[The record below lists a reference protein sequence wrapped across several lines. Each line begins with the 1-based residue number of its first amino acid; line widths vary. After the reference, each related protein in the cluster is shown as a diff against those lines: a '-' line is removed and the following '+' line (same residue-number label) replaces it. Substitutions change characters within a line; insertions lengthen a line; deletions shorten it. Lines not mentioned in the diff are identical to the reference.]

1 MVKYGEIKQ
10 KEPIRA
16 QCFKSS
22 LEVFAKV
29 FGGVLHRQVQFQ
41 TNLDVK
47 KKKWKS
53 VETTNIH
60 EN

>member
-47 KKKWKS
+47 KKSGK
-53 VETTNIH
+53 V
-60 EN
+60 

>member
-29 FGGVLHRQVQFQ
+29 FGDVLRRVQFQ
-41 TNLDVK
+41 TNLDMKTSGKV
-47 KKKWKS
+47 
-53 VETTNIH
+53 
-60 EN
+60 